1 MAIIGAGPTGTGFL
15 ERFSAS
21 APSLLP
27 DVAVD
32 VHLVDPF
39 PPGAGRI
46 WRQEQS
52 PLLRMN
58 SMAADVTMFT
68 DDSVTCEGPV
78 RPGPSLIEWAALVGA
93 GDLRD
98 AALGAELNEL
108 SGTTFPTRRLQS
120 EYLAWVYDRVVEELP
135 PTITVRVHEDR
146 ATGLADAPDGRQV
159 VRLASG
165 ESPLV
170 ADVVVLALGHLDREP
185 DGDEARLAG
194 FAATRG
200 LYYLAPAYTADADL
214 SGIRPGQAVVV
225 RGLGLAFIDL
235 MVLLTEGRGG
245 RFVQR
250 GGGELSYEPS
260 GLEPRLIAGSR
271 RGVPYHAKI
280 TYRLVGPPPPLPRFL
295 DAQTIDCLLA
305 QGGRLDFRADVWP
318 LVAKEIGWG
327 FYHELFAGHPD
338 RTSRPWSEFAEEYA
352 RADWDSPELGAL
364 IAGSVPD
371 PDDQLDF
378 ERLDRPLRG
387 LTFDASDGLQDHV
400 REHIEAD
407 LARRSD
413 PYYSADL
420 GAFSALLTSFGQ
432 LSRVVASGHLVP
444 RSRTEDF
451 DGWWFGFFSF
461 LASGPPAHRLREL
474 LALSNAGVVEFLG
487 SDMWVET
494 EPAGGGFRAG
504 SASLP
509 HVVEAAA
516 LIEARLPRPSVRHT
530 RDDLL
535 RSLHAAGDG
544 IDDELV
550 DSIDQ
555 SRHPTGRLRVTADT
569 LEVLDRAGRAHAR
582 RFALGIHTSR
592 PAAGAFARPGHN
604 APSFRQNDAVARVVL
619 TRLAELA
626 GGPSP
631 GSGPPS
637 P

>member
-1 MAIIGAGPTGTGFL
+1 M
-15 ERFSAS
+15 
-21 APSLLP
+21 
-27 DVAVD
+27 
-32 VHLVDPF
+32 
-39 PPGAGRI
+39 
-46 WRQEQS
+46 
-52 PLLRMN
+52 
-58 SMAADVTMFT
+58 
-68 DDSVTCEGPV
+68 
-78 RPGPSLIEWAALVGA
+78 
-93 GDLRD
+93 
-98 AALGAELNEL
+98 
-108 SGTTFPTRRLQS
+108 
-120 EYLAWVYDRVVEELP
+120 
-135 PTITVRVHEDR
+135 RVHEDR

-165 ESPLV
+165 EPPLV

-185 DGDEARLAG
+185 DGDEARLAA
-194 FAATRG
+194 FAAERG

-260 GLEPRLIAGSR
+260 GLEPHLIAGSR

-280 TYRLVGPPPPLPRFL
+280 TYASSARPRRCPGSS
-295 DAQTIDCLLA
+295 TPKPSNCLLA

-318 LVAKEIGWG
+318 LVAKEIAWG
-327 FYHELFAGHPD
+327 FYHELFAGHPE

-352 RADWDSPELGAL
+352 RADWGSPELGAL
-364 IAGSVPD
+364 IAGSVPA

-378 ERLDRPLRG
+378 ETAGPTAPR
-387 LTFDASDGLQDHV
+387 SHV
-400 REHIEAD
+400 RCLRRAPGPRAQHIEAD

-413 PYYSADL
+413 PFYSADL

-474 LALSNAGVVEFLG
+474 LALSNAGIVEFLG
-487 SDMWVET
+487 ADMWVET
-494 EPAGGGFRAG
+494 EPAEGGFRAG

-509 HVVEAAA
+509 HVVEAGA

-555 SRHPTGRLRVTADT
+555 SRHSTGRLRVTADT
-569 LEVLDRAGRAHAR
+569 LEVLDRAGHAHAR

-619 TRLAELA
+619 TRLADLA
-626 GGPSP
+626 GGRAP